1 MQSLHTT
8 APADFDA
15 GWEDAK
21 FGRYM
26 FRRGVGSGGMGGVI
40 AAHDPEL
47 DREVA
52 IKLVVTGDGS
62 GENPDD
68 DRALREAQAMA
79 KLAHPNVVQV
89 YEMLRLGPRT
99 AIVMQLVEGED
110 LAAWQK
116 RDVRTWR
123 AIVEAYIQAARGLA
137 AAHRAGIVH
146 RDFKPTNVLVVCV

>member
-21 FGRYM
+21 FGR
-26 FRRGVGSGGMGGVI
+26 FLFWRVVGSGGMGVVI

-52 IKLVVTGDGS
+52 IKLVVTGDG
-62 GENPDD
+62 NIPDD

-110 LAAWQK
+110 LGAWQK
-116 RDVRTWR
+116 REVRSWR
-123 AIVEAYIQAARGLA
+123 AIVEAYLQAARGLA
-137 AAHRAGIVH
+137 AAPSAGIVLCV
-146 RDFKPTNVLVVCV
+146 FFSSFVLVGCG

>member
-21 FGRYM
+21 IGRYM
-26 FRRGVGSGGMGGVI
+26 SRRVGGSGGRGVVI

-52 IKLVVTGDGS
+52 IKLVVTGDGN
-62 GENPDD
+62 NPDD

-110 LAAWQK
+110 LGAWQ
-116 RDVRTWR
+116 
-123 AIVEAYIQAARGLA
+123 Q
-137 AAHRAGIVH
+137 
-146 RDFKPTNVLVVCV
+146 

>member
-8 APADFDA
+8 APADFDG

-21 FGRYM
+21 IGRYM
-26 FRRGVGSGGMGGVI
+26 FRRVVGSGGMGVVI

-52 IKLVVTGDGS
+52 IKLVVTGD
-62 GENPDD
+62 NPDE
-68 DRALREAQAMA
+68 DRARREAQAMA

-110 LAAWQK
+110 LGAWQK
-116 RDVRTWR
+116 REERSWR
-123 AIVEAYIQAARGLA
+123 AIVDAYLQAAR
-137 AAHRAGIVH
+137 
-146 RDFKPTNVLVVCV
+146 